1 MPQSKSLSTALL
13 CALALLGSA
22 TACSAADGTPT
33 ASRPAAGRTDTARD
47 TTTSTAARTTAST
60 ATGTSTGTAAGATPG
75 ATGGRA
81 TGPADGT
88 RCHTSQLRASVGR
101 DNPGAGQENFPI
113 VLTNS
118 SPHTCTLHGFP
129 GAAFLDGA
137 GRQVGPDPKR
147 TSGQTPTTVTLAPG
161 QSAWAGLTFANPG
174 ISEASTAI
182 PSSLLV
188 TPPDERDPL
197 TVHWTAGKV
206 PVAGN
211 ASSVFLTVFSA
222 GRGA

>member
-1 MPQSKSLSTALL
+1 MSQSKSLSTALL
-13 CALALLGSA
+13 CAFALLGPA
-22 TACSAADGTPT
+22 TACSAADGAPA
-33 ASRPAAGRTDTARD
+33 ASRPAADSSGTAPG
-47 TTTSTAARTTAST
+47 TTSTAAGTATRT
-60 ATGTSTGTAAGATPG
+60 ATGTAGAAPG
-75 ATGGRA
+75 ATGGHTSGA
-81 TGPADGT
+81 AAGT

-101 DNPGAGQENFPI
+101 NNPGAGQENFPL

-118 SPHTCTLHGFP
+118 SPRTCTLYGFP

-147 TSGQTPTTVTLAPG
+147 TSGQAPTAVKLAPG
-161 QSAWAGLTFANPG
+161 QSAWAGLTFSNPE

-182 PSSLLV
+182 PDWLLI
-188 TPPDERDPL
+188 TPPDEQDPL
-197 TVHWTAGKV
+197 KVHWTAGKV

>member
-22 TACSAADGTPT
+22 TACSAADGTPA
-33 ASRPAAGRTDTARD
+33 ASRPANGRTDTARD
-47 TTTSTAARTTAST
+47 ATTSTAARTTAST
-60 ATGTSTGTAAGATPG
+60 ATGTATGTAAGAT
-75 ATGGRA
+75 AGRA
-81 TGPADGT
+81 TGAADGT

-101 DNPGAGQENFPI
+101 DNPGAGQENFPL

-118 SPHTCTLHGFP
+118 SPHTCTLYGFP

-147 TSGQTPTTVTLAPG
+147 TSGQAPTTVTLAPG
-161 QSAWAGLTFANPG
+161 RSAWAGLTFSNPE
-174 ISEASTAI
+174 ISGASTAI
-182 PSSLLV
+182 PSSLLI
-188 TPPDERDPL
+188 TPPDEQDPL

>member
-1 MPQSKSLSTALL
+1 MYMPQSKSLSTALL

-22 TACSAADGTPT
+22 TACSAADGAPA
-33 ASRPAAGRTDTARD
+33 ASRPTAGSTLSA
-47 TTTSTAARTTAST
+47 TTSTAARTPASTAVNT
-60 ATGTSTGTAAGATPG
+60 ATGTTAEATPG
-75 ATGGRA
+75 TTGGRA
-81 TGPADGT
+81 PGAADGT

-101 DNPGAGQENFPI
+101 NDPGAGQENFPL

-118 SPHTCTLHGFP
+118 SARTCTLYGFP

-147 TSGQTPTTVTLAPG
+147 TSGQKPTTVKLAPG
-161 QSAWAGLTFANPG
+161 QSAWAGLTFANPE

-182 PSSLLV
+182 PDWLLI
-188 TPPDERDPL
+188 TPPDEQDPL
-197 TVHWTAGKV
+197 KVHWTAGKV